1 MGQVPTMSVW
11 QANMR
16 FAAVL
21 MLGVATAASAAA
33 QSRPAASGFVAMPD
47 KLPMLLFAPD
57 SLAGTLLRP
66 LAQANATGLPEV
78 QPEPASAAALTAAPD
93 DTVAMAVAQADSS
106 DPSQDA
112 EPAAAPPPTE
122 DPAEAAEPET
132 AVENTPAP
140 APEAPAADP
149 NASSVTVI
157 VENVESA
164 SGNVNVAV
172 CDKDLSREGCPY
184 VREVPAAQ
192 GFVETE
198 FKGIPPGTYAVVGY
212 HDVNGNDTFDKL
224 FGMPRE
230 PYALSSKAA
239 DKLVPTFADAALT
252 IKSGEN
258 AVIIRLKR
266 LGG

>member
-1 MGQVPTMSVW
+1 MAGFPPTEAW
-11 QANMR
+11 QAKMR
-16 FAAVL
+16 FTAVL
-21 MLGVATAASAAA
+21 LFGVATFASAAA
-33 QSRPAASGFVAMPD
+33 QSGPARFAFEPMPNT
-47 KLPMLLFAPD
+47 LPTLLFAPD
-57 SLAGTLLRP
+57 PLAGTLLRP
-66 LAQANATGLPEV
+66 LAQRVGATGLPEV
-78 QPEPASAAALTAAPD
+78 EPEPAALAEPD
-93 DTVAMAVAQADSS
+93 NTVALAVAQAEN
-106 DPSQDA
+106 PEA
-112 EPAAAPPPTE
+112 LPEAGPAAAAEPVPETE
-122 DPAEAAEPET
+122 PALEPET
-132 AVENTPAP
+132 AIESP
-140 APEAPAADP
+140 PEPPAADP
-149 NASSVTVI
+149 NASTVTVI

-184 VREVPAAQ
+184 VREVPAQA

-198 FKGIPPGTYAVVGY
+198 FKDIPPGTYAVVGY

-258 AVIIRLKR
+258 AIIIRLKR

>member
-21 MLGVATAASAAA
+21 LLGVATAASAAA
-33 QSRPAASGFVAMPD
+33 QSRPATSGFVAMPD

-78 QPEPASAAALTAAPD
+78 QPEPASAAEVTAAPD
-93 DTVAMAVAQADSS
+93 DTVAMAVAQTESAD
-106 DPSQDA
+106 PPQEA
-112 EPAAAPPPTE
+112 EPASAPPPTE
-122 DPAEAAEPET
+122 DPAEAAEPEA
-132 AVENTPAP
+132 AVENPPAP
-140 APEAPAADP
+140 PALPAADP
-149 NASSVTVI
+149 NATTVTVI

-198 FKGIPPGTYAVVGY
+198 FKDIPPGTYAVVGY

>member
-1 MGQVPTMSVW
+1 
-11 QANMR
+11 
-16 FAAVL
+16 
-21 MLGVATAASAAA
+21 
-33 QSRPAASGFVAMPD
+33 
-47 KLPMLLFAPD
+47 MLLFAPD

-66 LAQANATGLPEV
+66 LAQRECNRFAG
-78 QPEPASAAALTAAPD
+78 SAARAGKRGRCNSRAGRYGGD
-93 DTVAMAVAQADSS
+93 GGCADGERGSRRRRRS
-106 DPSQDA
+106 RRPLLRR
-112 EPAAAPPPTE
+112 PRIPRKRPNRKRRLKIHRRP
-122 DPAEAAEPET
+122 
-132 AVENTPAP
+132 PAP
-140 APEAPAADP
+140 PAADP
-149 NASSVTVI
+149 NATTVTVI

-184 VREVPAAQ
+184 VREVPAQQ

-198 FKGIPPGTYAVVGY
+198 FKDIPPGTYAVVGY